1 MDKIIEILM
10 KRDGIDE
17 EEARALVEET
27 RDEIISLDDPMEA
40 DNVMMDYLGLEP
52 DYILDIFCY

>member
-40 DNVMMDYLGLEP
+40 DNIMMDYLGLEP
-52 DYILDIFCY
+52 DYILDIFGY

>member
-1 MDKIIEILM
+1 MNKVIEILM

-40 DNVMMDYLGLEP
+40 DNIIMDYLGLEP
-52 DYILDIFCY
+52 DYILDIFGY